1 MKASTAAAG
10 YECDLLARFAS
21 AVTKASQA
29 PSVMQAMKAT
39 KAMKAMKAMKK
50 ISVRSSKRHV
60 FAGKAATTKS
70 GLTKDN
76 LVKNKVGKVVS
87 KKRSAGGT
95 NNPWIACVAAARK
108 ALNITGFCAIKKDT
122 PLYIKAMYGVVIVRE
137 WDGVACEVDSYDELR
152 RRYPV
157 DWRGPL
163 GLRDW
168 VFHVPLVEKM
178 VRGVLVPCRGDK
190 EPWYEP
196 WYEPW

>member
-76 LVKNKVGKVVS
+76 LVKNKLGKVVS

-95 NNPWIACVAAARK
+95 KNPWIACVVAARN
-108 ALNITGFCAIKKDT
+108 AFNITGFCAVKKGT
-122 PLYIKAMYGVVIVRE
+122 FLYIKAMYGVVIVRE

-152 RRYPV
+152 RYPV

-168 VFHVPLVEKM
+168 VFHVPLVERM
-178 VRGVLVPCRGDK
+178 VRGVLVPSRDW
-190 EPWYEP
+190 EREWYER
-196 WYEPW
+196 W